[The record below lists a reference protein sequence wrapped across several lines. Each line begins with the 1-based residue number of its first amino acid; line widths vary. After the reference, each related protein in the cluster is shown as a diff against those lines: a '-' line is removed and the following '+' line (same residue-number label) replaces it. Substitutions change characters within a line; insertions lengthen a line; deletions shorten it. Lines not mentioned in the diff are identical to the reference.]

1 MTARRSGPPPKPT
14 ELKALQGNPGKRKLS
29 DAPIATKPSRLPP
42 VPAGLDAHGRAAWQ
56 LYWTDGFAWLAKVD
70 MPLIFRLCKLH
81 DLAAAVE
88 AAIRDDGMT
97 TTNKETGRQA
107 LHHLVNNLLGIYGR
121 MDDMGSL
128 LGFDPANRSRIKVE
142 RAPVDALGEWEQSA

>member
-1 MTARRSGPPPKPT
+1 MPQSRSH
-14 ELKALQGNPGKRKLS
+14 R
-29 DAPIATKPSRLPP
+29 APLP
-42 VPAGLDAHGRAAWQ
+42 VPAGLDAPGRAAWQ
-56 LYWTDGFAWLAKVD
+56 LYWTAGSAWLAKVD
-70 MPLIFRLCKLH
+70 LPIVHRLCKLH

-107 LHHLVNNLLGIYGR
+107 LHHLVNSMLGIYGR

-128 LGFDPANRSRIKVE
+128 LGFEPANPSRIKLE
-142 RAPVDALGEWEQSA
+142 RPPIDALAEWESSA